1 MNMLIK
7 KIKDIPKWI
16 KSPAGITTIMC
27 IVIGVILFLI
37 ANSINSNLSMNISS
51 VFISL
56 SASMFSIIATV
67 TFVQF
72 YLNKQ
77 QISDVKKE
85 ENKNII
91 KYSNYIQLLL
101 SWYTI
106 AFNQLLTPITEI
118 QGMNKDKLKE
128 NFNVSDLCEAN
139 FNSMLL
145 KNGLNESRIKVFFE
159 IENKVNSAFAKM
171 PETITIEHNC
181 KLYMLIIEF
190 LTVSITYNSQDALET
205 NYKYIYKGQDAL
217 SKTRE
222 WIQKDAD
229 DFYRNRFNTDNA
241 SNMLSAYCFLYEL
254 MIKEKRVINEYIELI
269 RTIEKDLLET

>member
-1 MNMLIK
+1 MNMLLK
-7 KIKDIPKWI
+7 KIKSTPKWI
-16 KSPAGITTIMC
+16 KSPAGITTIIC
-27 IVIGVILFLI
+27 IVMGIVSFLI
-37 ANSINSNLSMNISS
+37 ANGINSNLSMNISS

-56 SASMFSIIATV
+56 SASLFSIIATV

-77 QISDVKKE
+77 QMFDVKKE
-85 ENKNII
+85 ENINII
-91 KYSNYIQLLL
+91 KYNNYIQLLI

-106 AFNQLLTPITEI
+106 AFNQLLTPTAEI
-118 QGMNKDKLKE
+118 KGMNNDKLKE

-145 KNGLNESRIKVFFE
+145 KNGFNESRIKVFFE

-171 PETITIEHNC
+171 LEIITIEHNC

-190 LTVSITYNSQDALET
+190 LTVSISYNSQDALET
-205 NYKYIYKGQDAL
+205 NYKYMYKGQDAL

-229 DFYRNRFNTDNA
+229 DFYKNRFNTDNA

-254 MIKEKRVINEYIELI
+254 MIKEKRIINEYVEQI